1 MGCVQ
6 DILILLSF
14 LLEVAVLFYLEMKA
28 WKSVYTPLN
37 FLMLPYTIILLITI
51 VISGNWGFVEL
62 YYPSIMVW
70 SVGLLIFS
78 IPSYIFAYALQKH
91 QIPFESKFYETRI
104 PMFLIGIAVFA
115 ILLFVLRLKS
125 MLGGPLVIGSE
136 EFGEE
141 FCGGG
146 FWGHLRHLL
155 MALLVLLIYMVDKK
169 NRWLWLII
177 LPILVIVF
185 LYLVKGWV
193 IIPCI
198 AGIALRL
205 LSGKTK
211 LKLSLLLY
219 LLLGALLIFLGT
231 YIMILAVSRDREL
244 NSEIFSFIFGHFFHY
259 LTSGI
264 YGLAIDALN
273 GFPDAGSF
281 DNLWIPIINIM
292 NVISGEDDLMS
303 PINLYYYNTGLSLTN
318 VRTFFGTIYIYS
330 NHFEFLIYVLLSST
344 LMYCLKMATIKW
356 RNIYVY
362 AIYFFECG
370 LLAMGWFEFYFFHL
384 TVFEIPVIILLLGF
398 MDWILQGKYTEKIKV

>member
-91 QIPFESKFYETRI
+91 QIPFESKFHETRI

-231 YIMILAVSRDREL
+231 YILILAVSRDREL
-244 NSEIFSFIFGHFFHY
+244 NSEIFYFIFGHFFHY